1 MEITLSD
8 EVLALLVCPETGQ
21 ALRLAAL
28 EELSGW
34 RSETPFE
41 GALVTVDG
49 SRAYPVREGF
59 PVVVMEEA
67 LVRVSPPETEA

>member
-21 ALRLAAL
+21 SLRLAGAA
-28 EELSGW
+28 ELAAWQSG
-34 RSETPFE
+34 TPFE
-41 GALVTVDG
+41 GALVTEDG
-49 SRAYPVREGF
+49 SKAYPVREGF